1 MPTIS
6 VITPTCDR
14 PVGIALLERWMAR
27 QTQAPDEWIIADGGR
42 QIASLALG
50 GNQTFKRH
58 FLDGSVPP
66 GVANFHANLERGIR
80 AATGDLIIIM
90 EDDDWYADTHI
101 EVMLDKLTQPGITI
115 AGDDQQRYYNLEHR
129 CWRLMQNRGAALAQT
144 GFHRALIPTFLDVIA
159 GRRAQVASADPI
171 QRQRA
176 IGVDAFLWQSQP
188 REAWYLERT
197 ETVVGIK
204 GLPGQAGLGMG
215 HRPRVAQWTPD
226 RDGTQLAA
234 WVGVD
239 DAAWYRALQLH
250 ARAAHGHLP

>member
-1 MPTIS
+1 MPSIS

-14 PVGIALLERWMAR
+14 PVGILLLERWIAR
-27 QTQAPDEWIIADGGR
+27 QTQPPDEWIIADGGR
-42 QIASLALG
+42 REAATILHGQ
-50 GNQTFKRH
+50 RH
-58 FLDGSVPP
+58 LYDDSVPP

-101 EVMLDKLTQPGITI
+101 ATMLAQLSRPGITI
-115 AGDDQQRYYNLEHR
+115 AGDDQQRYYNLDHR
-129 CWRLMQNRGAALAQT
+129 CWRLMQNKGAALAQT
-144 GFHRALIPTFLDVIA
+144 GFHRALIPAFLAVIA
-159 GRRAQVASADPI
+159 GRRAQVDSADPV
-171 QRQRA
+171 QRCRA

-188 REAWYLERT
+188 REAWCLERT

-226 RDGTQLAA
+226 PDGTQLAA
-234 WVGVD
+234 WVGPA
-239 DAAWYRALQLH
+239 DAAWYRALRIPE
-250 ARAAHGHLP
+250 RATHGHLS